1 MVQRSSIKLL
11 KSIEDEW
18 VKFRGSIEERIDRYI
33 DDIEETEIVEATKY
47 IYSGGKRF
55 RGYLTIKTATILGA
69 NPDNAMDAAVA
80 VELVHASSLALDD
93 IIDED
98 TTRRGKPAAWIKI
111 GLKKTV
117 MVSNLLIPF
126 AQRIVHHNYG
136 VEALLRT
143 VKAWMDISRGEV
155 LDAFSDPRKA
165 EETLYLDVIKLKTGS
180 LFRLAC
186 ELGAIAARK
195 LELLDK
201 LSKYG
206 EILGMIYQ
214 IADDINDIEKIKTKP
229 EPSLLLFQKWIKN
242 NIDIALEKI
251 IEYLERIEKIIESL
265 ELGKREKEVLRHIPL
280 FILSKIF
287 SGKKDILTK
296 HFILS

>member
-1 MVQRSSIKLL
+1 MAQHSRVELL
-11 KSIEDEW
+11 KHIEDEW
-18 VKFRGSIEERIDRYI
+18 VRFRGTIEERISQYV
-33 DDIEETEIVEATKY
+33 DDIGETEIVEATKY

-69 NPDNAMDAAVA
+69 NPDNAVDAAVA

-98 TTRRGKPAAWIKI
+98 TTRRGKPAAWIEI

-126 AQRIVHHNYG
+126 AQKIVHHRYG
-136 VEALLRT
+136 IEALLRT

-155 LDAFSDPRKA
+155 LDAFSDPYRA
-165 EETLYLDVIKLKTGS
+165 EENLYLDVIKLKTGS

-214 IADDINDIEKIKTKP
+214 IADDINDIDKIKTKP

-242 NIDIALEKI
+242 NIDTALEKI
-251 IEYLERIEKIIESL
+251 AEYLKKIEKIVESL
-265 ELGKREKEVLRHIPL
+265 ELGEKEKEVLKYIPI

-287 SGKKDILTK
+287 SGRKDIPARNLL
-296 HFILS
+296 LS